1 MMWQDM
7 SNPNLFQHVEQR
19 RADMLREREQDRLA
33 KAAINANHSGKIKVS
48 ASARL
53 QTGAWLQN
61 QLRRISST
69 LRPEMPPAHLNI
81 DWTPQG

>member
-33 KAAINANHSGKIKVS
+33 KAAINANRSGKVKI
-48 ASARL
+48 SARL
-53 QTGAWLQN
+53 QVGAWLHN
-61 QLRRISST
+61 QLRRISGT